1 LTEFVSVSFKE
12 SSNKNS
18 SSSLDSTGKTEP
30 QKFSEKVTRKLQS
43 GKRKVLGIASNG
55 RDVGL
60 DSSVEESPS
69 GVKGST
75 GGKGSDVRKGSIGLK
90 GSDSGKG
97 SDGEKGSVKGPDS
110 GKGSIGVKFTDS
122 GKYPTSMKVV
132 DGVKITEN
140 GESVTD
146 GAAVST
152 LSAIKD
158 GSHSASSSPQRQVK
172 AENRQ
177 RALSDTSLHKV
188 SSNYLTD
195 YRLLNR

>member
-1 LTEFVSVSFKE
+1 MTEFVSVSFKE

-60 DSSVEESPS
+60 DSSVEESPA

-97 SDGEKGSVKGPDS
+97 SDG
-110 GKGSIGVKFTDS
+110 VKFTDS
-122 GKYPTSMKVV
+122 GKYPTGMKVV